1 MKLRLTGGYDYG
13 SGDETAESYCF
24 DDWGYL
30 YVNTV
35 TPDGYQVNE
44 LGAWVQDG
52 EVQTK
57 TVSMTQSVPPTA
69 ENSEPYIGM
78 WEVYDYGNHLGS
90 YGMPRLHRLE
100 ISRQSNGCLQVLG
113 YIVGKDDKWVR
124 YKI

>member
-13 SGDETAESYCF
+13 NGDGTAESYCF

-52 EVQTK
+52 EV
-57 TVSMTQSVPPTA
+57 
-69 ENSEPYIGM
+69 
-78 WEVYDYGNHLGS
+78 YDYGNHLGS

-100 ISRQSNGCLQVLG
+100 ISRQSNRCLQVLG